1 MSEQEKIEKLADILD
16 RDVEEV
22 VAAKRLDELGWDSMG
37 MLSVIAVARANGK
50 VVTGS
55 QVREF
60 VTVGDVLKAA
70 F

>member
-16 RDVEEV
+16 RDVGEIV
-22 VAAKRLDELGWDSMG
+22 PDTRLDELGWDSMG
-37 MLSVIAVARANGK
+37 MLSVIALARANGK

-60 VTVGDVLKAA
+60 VTLGDVLKAA

>member
-1 MSEQEKIEKLADILD
+1 MNEQEKIEKLADILD
-16 RDVEEV
+16 QDVGEIV
-22 VAAKRLDELGWDSMG
+22 SDTRLDDLGWDSMG
-37 MLSVIAVARANGK
+37 MLSVIALARANGK

-60 VTVGDVLKAA
+60 VTVSDVLKAA